1 MVLVISFLPLI
12 TNRNHS
18 AISHCRYMDDSSS
31 WGRLVL
37 SFLSGK
43 VHVHVISPL
52 PFGLVSSDRK
62 RSARSSDLSSFSA
75 EPAVESFPRS
85 MADDFTVPFAHMFYQ
100 ATAARGVLAAGARVS
115 VWPRKHMRISAVL
128 AWFLSSSI
136 DVAILV
142 PASLRM

>member
-1 MVLVISFLPLI
+1 MLVISFLPLF
-12 TNRNHS
+12 TNRKIS

-31 WGRLVL
+31 RGPLVL
-37 SFLSGK
+37 CFVSGK

-52 PFGLVSSDRK
+52 SFGLGSSHEK

-75 EPAVESFPRS
+75 ESAVESFFGS
-85 MADDFTVPFAHMFYQ
+85 MADDFTAPFAHMFYQ

-136 DVAILV
+136 DVATLV